1 MKYLYSTK
9 RTPFCP
15 TMNHIDLTGFVNVRC
30 ILMLHGSVLFLSV
43 SKPAPDW
50 NGTAVIN
57 GEFKDIKLSDYRGKY
72 LVFFFYPLDL
82 YV

>member
-1 MKYLYSTK
+1 MSKYDSYH
-9 RTPFCP
+9 
-15 TMNHIDLTGFVNVRC
+15 HIF
-30 ILMLHGSVLFLSV
+30 MFSV
-43 SKPAPDW
+43 SKPSPDW

-82 YV
+82 

>member
-1 MKYLYSTK
+1 MYLLPAY
-9 RTPFCP
+9 CP
-15 TMNHIDLTGFVNVRC
+15 LLTGVAMNDPEHVTHQ
-30 ILMLHGSVLFLSV
+30 IYIYLISV

-57 GEFKDIKLSDYRGKY
+57 GEIKDIKLSDFRGQW

-82 YV
+82 

>member
-1 MKYLYSTK
+1 MTA
-9 RTPFCP
+9 
-15 TMNHIDLTGFVNVRC
+15 IVII
-30 ILMLHGSVLFLSV
+30 ILLFLPV

-82 YV
+82 YVWIVYTDFIAHCMEWIERVF